1 MQMKKERY
9 KDLMTNF
16 DLNITDEEFKAGWH
30 FCWEWDG
37 LLIHKT
43 WPETECCIC
52 TFKEDD
58 K

>member
-1 MQMKKERY
+1 MKKERY